1 MAAITDIIT
10 ALGSPDPS
18 VRIPAEQAVNHAKE
32 TDLSGF
38 ILAVL
43 QEFRDES
50 KPPFVRNMAGTLLK
64 NAVAPSLRE
73 VASRKLLEQKWA
85 SLRADVRQRVKE
97 QVLITLGC
105 PSREVRNVAANIV
118 GSLSRIELPSGEWK
132 ELIGILVSA
141 AESNSIQHQ
150 EAALT
155 AIGYVCEE
163 GNDHEDVEE
172 ALKPHTN
179 CILSAVVRGM
189 ESSDDSVRLSAT
201 RALRNAME
209 YINDNMEKQDQRDY
223 LVNAVC
229 STAKGSSDVRTR
241 ELAME
246 CLVKIAALYYSTLPN
261 YINHL
266 HTITTEA
273 IEGDEE
279 AVALQAMLFW
289 ITICETERD
298 MKESDDLESCLKYST
313 TGMGFLIN
321 LCLAQLVKQDENGD
335 GEDEWNFAVAAGKL
349 LQCLAE
355 AVGSP
360 IHEPVM
366 QFVYANINSPE
377 WRQREAALMAFGCIL
392 GIDESDAQEAMQDT
406 VAQSIPGLLE
416 YLRDSNPM
424 VADTSAWVVA
434 TVCEFFVDVFLH
446 QIQLLHKLMNLI
458 GPMITAD
465 NPQMGKRACHI
476 IHNLA
481 LAYENEEN
489 QITNELTPFYADL
502 ISVLLRAIDGG
513 FTVNFRSNAQETLNA
528 LVDAAAMDCM
538 PYLTQLVP
546 ELHNRIETQSNLMRA
561 QIASNGDLQDMETA
575 LGLLCGA
582 LGAVA
587 RKLGPDF
594 VSLVDTSMRLLLDL
608 IELQMDYVQDEALV
622 AIGSIA
628 YSGKAAMT
636 PYFARIVPYIIRC
649 LQAFDE
655 PDSVYT
661 VVAAVGDLC
670 LACGAAFAPYAGHIM
685 DTLYQNVRNPQVDR
699 DLKCSFVHCFGD
711 LVLNVL
717 GGSGFLPY
725 MNDLMPVFDEM
736 FRASTSIDIRG
747 DPDSEEYVMTL
758 WEATASVYSAIIQ
771 SFQKNEVK
779 NLVPYLS
786 GILSFALHAAA
797 KSASYSETLMAVVMV
812 VGDMASVLRQAPDPQ
827 LRQQAKQALLTPQ
840 MEEVITNASR
850 NVNLSSEDAKQLK
863 WIQTQLKSLQ
873 SI

>member
-1 MAAITDIIT
+1 MAGITEIIA

-18 VRIPAEQAVNHAKE
+18 IRIPAEQAVNQAKE

-50 KPPFVRNMAGTLLK
+50 KPAFVRNMAGTLLK
-64 NAVAPSLRE
+64 NAVAPSFRE
-73 VASRKLLEQKWA
+73 VAARKLLERKWA
-85 SLRADVRQRVKE
+85 SLPADVRQRVKE
-97 QVLITLGC
+97 EVLITLGC

-141 AESNSIQHQ
+141 VESNSTQHQ

-155 AIGYVCEE
+155 AIGYVCED
-163 GNDHEDVEE
+163 GNDNEDVEE
-172 ALKPHTN
+172 ALKPHTDG
-179 CILSAVVRGM
+179 ILSAVVRGM
-189 ESSDDSVRLSAT
+189 ASEDDSVKLSAT

-223 LVNAVC
+223 LVGAVC
-229 STAKGSSDVRTR
+229 SAAKDSSNVRTR

-261 YINHL
+261 YISHL
-266 HTITTEA
+266 HAITTAA
-273 IEGDEE
+273 IESDDE

-298 MKESDDLESCLKYST
+298 MKESSEIEQCLNYAT
-313 TGMGFLIN
+313 TGMWFLVN

-335 GEDEWNFAVAAGKL
+335 GEDEWNLAVAGGKL

-366 QFVYANINSPE
+366 QFVYANINSQE

-392 GIDESDAQEAMQDT
+392 GIEDQGAQEAIQDT
-406 VAQSIPGLLE
+406 VAQAVPGLLE

-434 TVCEFFVDVFLH
+434 TVCEFFVDVFL
-446 QIQLLHKLMNLI
+446 QQPQRLHELMNLI
-458 GPMITAD
+458 GPMISAD

-476 IHNLA
+476 VHNLA

-489 QITNELTPFYADL
+489 QATNELTPFYADL
-502 ISVLLRAIDGG
+502 IAVLLRAIDSGY
-513 FTVNFRSNAQETLNA
+513 TIDFRSNAQETLNA
-528 LVDAAAMDCM
+528 LVDAAARDCM
-538 PYLTQLVP
+538 PYLAQLVP
-546 ELHNRIETQSNLMRA
+546 ELHKRIETQSNLMRA
-561 QIASNGDLQDMETA
+561 QIAASGDLQDTETA

-582 LGAVA
+582 LGAVS
-587 RKLGPDF
+587 RKMGEDF
-594 VSLVDTSMRLLLDL
+594 VSLVDPSMRLLLDL
-608 IELQMDYVQDEALV
+608 IELKMDYVQDEALV

-628 YSGKAAMT
+628 YSGKAVMT
-636 PYFARIVPYIIRC
+636 PYFPRIVPYVVRC

-655 PDSVYT
+655 PDSVYS
-661 VVAAVGDLC
+661 VVAAIGDFC
-670 LACGAAFAPYAGHIM
+670 LACGTTFAPYAGQIM
-685 DTLYQNVRNPQVDR
+685 DTLYQNVRNPQVNR

-711 LVLNVL
+711 IVLSVL
-717 GGSGFLPY
+717 GASGFLPY
-725 MNDLMPVFDEM
+725 MKDLMPVFEEM

-771 SFQKNEVK
+771 CFQKKEVR

-786 GILSFALHAAA
+786 GILSFAMHAARN
-797 KSASYSETLMAVVMV
+797 SASYPETLMAVVTV
-812 VGDMASVLRQAPDPQ
+812 VGDMASVLRHAPDQQ

-840 MEEVITNASR
+840 MNEVITNASR

-863 WIQTQLKSLQ
+863 WIQSQLKSLE